1 MSEKTETQRS
11 AIVFNLADAPTHAM
25 RYDRGTQIELFGPK
39 TGAVNADVHINVIN
53 LDSGRGPYHYHER
66 AENFYIV
73 LDGKVEACVEGVRY
87 FLEKDDVAFIP
98 PGLRH
103 YAGTA
108 KDSTVPARV
117 IEIYAP
123 AGTDFNIVDDPAEVV
138 DAVHGSH

>member
-1 MSEKTETQRS
+1 MSEGAEPQRS
-11 AIVFNLADAPTHAM
+11 AIVFNLADAPSRAM
-25 RYDRGTQIELFGPK
+25 RYDRGTQYQLFGPQN
-39 TGAVNADVHINVIN
+39 GAANADVHINVIN

-73 LDGKVEACVEGVRY
+73 LDGKVEACVEGIRY

-103 YAGTA
+103 CAGTA
-108 KDSTVPARV
+108 PDSPVPARV

-123 AGTDFNIVDDPAEVV
+123 AGTDFNIVDDPFEVV
-138 DAVHGSH
+138 DAVRDKP

>member
-1 MSEKTETQRS
+1 MSEKTKTQRS
-11 AIVFNLADAPTHAM
+11 AIVFNLADAPTHAL
-25 RYDRGTQIELFGPK
+25 RYDRGTQYELFGPK
-39 TGAVNADVHINVIN
+39 NGAANADIHINVIN

-108 KDSTVPARV
+108 EDSPVPARV

-123 AGTDFNIVDDPAEVV
+123 AGTDFNIVGDPIGVV
-138 DAVHGSH
+138 DAVRDRH

>member
-1 MSEKTETQRS
+1 MSEKTKTQRS

-25 RYDRGTQIELFGPK
+25 RYDRGTQYELFSPK
-39 TGAVNADVHINVIN
+39 NGAVNADVHINVIN

-108 KDSTVPARV
+108 EDSPVPARV

-123 AGTDFNIVDDPAEVV
+123 AGTDFNIVDDPTEVV
-138 DAVHGSH
+138 DAVRNSN

>member
-1 MSEKTETQRS
+1 MSENPETQRS

-25 RYDRGTQIELFGPK
+25 RYDRGTQYELFGPK
-39 TGAVNADVHINVIN
+39 NGAVNADVHINVIN

-108 KDSTVPARV
+108 KDSPVPARV

-123 AGTDFNIVDDPAEVV
+123 AGTDFNIVDDPVELV
-138 DAVHGSH
+138 DAVRNRR